1 MELRE
6 RNFRAKLVIPMTIDL
21 EALSNHDLSDD
32 CAVCRAQDVVSMAL
46 IPAAAAWEL
55 ANELPR
61 FAVALHGA
69 ASLLG
74 VMMEEGVPRREL
86 EAALSDLL
94 DEIEDGIKEDTVMGG
109 PPQGSA

>member
-1 MELRE
+1 M
-6 RNFRAKLVIPMTIDL
+6 PMTIDL
-21 EALSNHDLSDD
+21 ETLANHDLSDD

-61 FAVALHGA
+61 FSIALHGA

-74 VMMEEGVPRREL
+74 VIMEEGVPRREL

-94 DEIEDGIKEDTVMGG
+94 DEIEDGIKEDSVMGG

>member
-1 MELRE
+1 MR
-6 RNFRAKLVIPMTIDL
+6 IDL

-32 CAVCRAQDVVSMAL
+32 CVICRTQDVVGMAL
-46 IPAAAAWEL
+46 LPAAAAWEL

-61 FAVALHGA
+61 FSIALHGA

-74 VMMEEGVPRREL
+74 VMMEEGVPRHDL

-94 DEIEDGIKEDTVMGG
+94 DEIEDGIKEDAVMGG

>member
-1 MELRE
+1 MGLRDHNE
-6 RNFRAKLVIPMTIDL
+6 GTKLVMPMTIDL

-61 FAVALHGA
+61 FSIALHGA

-74 VMMEEGVPRREL
+74 VMM
-86 EAALSDLL
+86 DLL
-94 DEIEDGIKEDTVMGG
+94 DDIEDGIKEDAVMGG

>member
-1 MELRE
+1 M
-6 RNFRAKLVIPMTIDL
+6 PMTIDL
-21 EALSNHDLSDD
+21 ETLANHDLSDD

-61 FAVALHGA
+61 FSIALHGA

-74 VMMEEGVPRREL
+74 TVVSAFGIAQSQSIL
-86 EAALSDLL
+86 EFFLSGSMAKVITLL
-94 DEIEDGIKEDTVMGG
+94 TVVGILMFR
-109 PPQGSA
+109 PQGLFASKVRR

>member
-1 MELRE
+1 
-6 RNFRAKLVIPMTIDL
+6 
-21 EALSNHDLSDD
+21 
-32 CAVCRAQDVVSMAL
+32 MAL

-61 FAVALHGA
+61 FSVALHGA

-86 EAALSDLL
+86 EATLSELL
-94 DEIEDGIKEDTVMGG
+94 DEIEAGIDEDAVMGG

>member
-1 MELRE
+1 
-6 RNFRAKLVIPMTIDL
+6 
-21 EALSNHDLSDD
+21 
-32 CAVCRAQDVVSMAL
+32 MAL

-61 FAVALHGA
+61 FSIALQGA

-86 EAALSDLL
+86 EATLAELL
-94 DEIEDGIKEDTVMGG
+94 DEIEAGIKEDTVMGG